1 VTTTTTIEQLV
12 ERMRAGDRRSLGRLL
27 TIVEQGGPDAVS
39 ALHAAHQ
46 YTGHAYV
53 IGITGPPGA
62 GKSTTTDRLIAL
74 FRAAGKTVGVLAVD
88 PTSPFT
94 GGAFLG
100 DRIRMQTHYLDSGV
114 FIRSMATRGSSGG
127 LPRMVKASLRI
138 LDASAKDVIIVE
150 TVGVGQTEVEVMR
163 VVDSVVVV
171 LVPEAG
177 DAIQTMKAGLLE
189 IADIFVVNKA
199 DRPGAGRLLTE
210 LEAMLNMTP
219 TAPWWRPPV
228 LEMQAANNV
237 GVDRLFQAVQEHRD
251 ALEKSSRLTQKRNER
266 HRQEFFSTLEEEAGA
281 LLKRLSKREGEV
293 ATHLAKVED
302 GSEDPYVA
310 AALVLRDGAFL
321 RDWLAEQQRPAQPDL
336 P

>member
-1 VTTTTTIEQLV
+1 MPAQAIEQLV
-12 ERMRAGDRRSLGRLL
+12 ERMRAGERRALGRLL
-27 TIVEQGGPDAVS
+27 TIVEQGGTDAVA
-39 ALHAAHQ
+39 ALEAAHH
-46 YTGHAYV
+46 YTGHAFV

-62 GKSTTTDRLIAL
+62 GKSTTTDHLIAL
-74 FRAAGKTVGVLAVD
+74 FRAADKTVGVLAVD

-100 DRIRMQTHYLDSGV
+100 DRIRMQQHYMDSGV
-114 FIRSMATRGSSGG
+114 FIRSMATRGSTGG

-210 LEAMLNMTP
+210 LEAMLNM
-219 TAPWWRPPV
+219 AFVMPWWRPPV

-237 GVDRLFQAVQEHRD
+237 GVDRLFQAIQEHRE
-251 ALEKSSRLTQKRNER
+251 ALEKSSRLTQKRRER
-266 HRQEFFSTLEEEAGA
+266 QRQEFFSTLEEEAGL

-293 ATHLAKVED
+293 AALLARVEE

-310 AALVLRDGAFL
+310 AARVLHDGAFL
-321 RDWLAEQQRPAQPDL
+321 RDWLAELDRPPKTDGR
-336 P
+336 